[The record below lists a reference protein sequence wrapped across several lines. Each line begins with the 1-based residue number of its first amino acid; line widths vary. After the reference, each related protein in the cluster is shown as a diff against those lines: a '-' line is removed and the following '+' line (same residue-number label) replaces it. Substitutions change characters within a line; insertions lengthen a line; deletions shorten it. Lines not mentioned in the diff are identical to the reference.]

1 MNEVAVM
8 PETTECVAKYQ
19 PSRMEALRD
28 FQIGIKFLNIGCVI
42 SVGCKEIPFT
52 TVKEGMAALNN
63 YVVNPVETRKIWEE
77 RLAKEEEL

>member
-1 MNEVAVM
+1 MNEVSAM
-8 PETTECVAKYQ
+8 PEPVEQQWK

-52 TVKEGMAALNN
+52 TVKEAMIALNE
-63 YVVNPVETRKIWEE
+63 YIVNPVETRKVWE
-77 RLAKEEEL
+77 KIFSQEEEL